1 MNTEELKMEYKT
13 IPCEE
18 DDEELIEEKLDA
30 IDRSILPSKED
41 GEEELVF
48 KIADDE
54 GNIIA
59 GCVLEIDCW
68 RNAELDI
75 LWVDESH
82 RRNGLGSALIRKAE
96 KTAREYG
103 CRMMVL
109 GTFDFQARPLYEKH
123 GFSLCGTIKNWPRGH
138 ENYTLVKRLDQP
150 LKEYYPSTDC
160 SAGFRIEPGTVE
172 DGNYICKGLGDYN
185 TSQAARA
192 HKYISLDK
200 KIVDEDG
207 NMIAAVIAGV
217 GTWNNLDIDMIWVD
231 EPYRNKGIGSRLL
244 AEVEK
249 EGKENGA
256 YFSAINVFDWEAS
269 LFKKHGYS
277 ACVTIEDFPGEGHRT
292 YELEKRFSE

>member
-1 MNTEELKMEYKT
+1 MKYE
-13 IPCEE
+13 IVPCEE
-18 DDEELIEEKLDA
+18 ADEELIEEKLDE
-30 IDRSILPSKED
+30 IDRSIVPPKE
-41 GEEELVF
+41 GAEEKELIF
-48 KIADDE
+48 KITDKM

-59 GCVLEIDCW
+59 GCILEIDCW
-68 RNAELDI
+68 KNADLDI
-75 LWVDESH
+75 LWVDEKH

-123 GFSLCGTIKNWPRGH
+123 GFSMCGTIRDWPRGH
-138 ENYTLVKRLDQP
+138 ENYTLMKKLDQP
-150 LKEYYPSTDC
+150 LREYYPSTDC

-200 KIVDEDG
+200 KIVDGDG
-207 NMIAAVIAGV
+207 NMIAAVIAGL

-231 EPYRNKGIGSRLL
+231 EPYRNQGMGTKLL
-244 AEVEK
+244 ADAEQ

-256 YFSAINVFDWEAS
+256 YFSAINVFDWQAP
-269 LFKKHGYS
+269 LFTKHGYS
-277 ACVTIEDFPGEGHRT
+277 ACVTIEDFPGDGHRT
-292 YELEKRFSE
+292 YEMEKRF